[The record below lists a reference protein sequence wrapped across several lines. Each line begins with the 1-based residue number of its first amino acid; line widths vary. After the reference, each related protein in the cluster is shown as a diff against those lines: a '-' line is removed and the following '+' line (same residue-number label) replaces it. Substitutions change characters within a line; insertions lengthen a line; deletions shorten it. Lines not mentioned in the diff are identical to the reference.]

1 MFISLIGEFVLG
13 YFVNG
18 YIVRVDSAVILIS
31 FGSTFLSELT
41 RGSSELTEL
50 QIDEADE
57 TLISL
62 ESELES
68 VTTFLSFI
76 SEVIFAGQSSETF
89 TAVLEIVA
97 TLSDA
102 VSLFADYTAVSTRGL
117 NSLAL
122 VGEDNRTISCGL
134 LPLEVISS
142 ILRPLSLALRI
153 FANLTSGILIS
164 SLSGSAELNQ
174 ATSDLVTTTL
184 GSYGIGAF
192 IVLSIFLSAFETV
205 VGVIQSF
212 VYFILATQYSR
223 VIRR

>member
-13 YFVNG
+13 YFANG
-18 YIVRVDSAVILIS
+18 CILRIDSAVILIS
-31 FGSTFLSELT
+31 LGSTLISELT
-41 RGSSELTEL
+41 RGSGELTEL
-50 QIDEADE
+50 QADE
-57 TLISL
+57 VDEILISL

-76 SEVIFAGQSSETF
+76 SEVVFAGQSSETF

-102 VSLFADYTAVSTRGL
+102 VSLFADYIAISTRGL

-134 LPLEVISS
+134 LPLEIISS

-174 ATSDLVTTTL
+174 AVSDLTTTTF
-184 GSYGIGAF
+184 GSNGIGVF
-192 IVLSIFLSAFETV
+192 IALSILLSAFETV
-205 VGVIQSF
+205 VGIIQSF

-223 VIRR
+223 IIRN